1 MLDKTTPIFDTATD
15 TVTDLVN
22 IKLKGKILQDATL
35 LWVVQ
40 LDPEAVAQSVD
51 GWLKVF

>member
-40 LDPEAVAQSVD
+40 FSCDRVIL
-51 GWLKVF
+51 